1 MKHIKQFNEHNEEP
15 INEGKGYNEA
25 RKLIDHLRA
34 KVYKKLDD
42 DDMDE
47 FKIEMA
53 DHLGLELP
61 SYLK

>member
-1 MKHIKQFNEHNEEP
+1 MKNLKKYTEFNEEA

-25 RKLIDHLRA
+25 RKLIDQLRN
-34 KVYKKLDD
+34 KVYKKLNDD
-42 DDMDE
+42 ELDE